1 MLCSLHLLHS
11 LAAFTDSLSHG
22 LHLKLAWN
30 SASSHLVVSATLV
43 IGIWHAGITII
54 YTEQAAAS
62 PAPAP
67 APAGPPAASVLAL
80 PMNAV
85 MNGPFVLNA
94 GAPVASGFQAPS
106 YLQGFRF
113 SELPADSLLP
123 TVSCSS
129 LRHVPFRSFNVV

>member
-1 MLCSLHLLHS
+1 MEILRALNW
-11 LAAFTDSLSHG
+11 AVA
-22 LHLKLAWN
+22 
-30 SASSHLVVSATLV
+30 ATLV
-43 IGIWHAGITII
+43 NRIWHAGITII
-54 YTEQAAAS
+54 YAEQAAAS
-62 PAPAP
+62 PAP

-80 PMNAV
+80 PMTAV

-94 GAPVASGFQAPS
+94 GAPVASNFQAPS

-129 LRHVPFRSFNVV
+129 LLTCTFQIF